1 MKIRFLCRLS
11 TRNARFSAPAF
22 GVCCISGGAGLR
34 EAGLENCGFISSV
47 AAPFEAP
54 ISMARIL
61 IADDYDAARRA
72 LRRLLETHPGWEV
85 CGEAADGLGVVLK
98 TAELKPDLVIL
109 DLALGMIDG
118 LTAAREISAA
128 MPRLPIVLCTVFA
141 TDMLERQSHEFGIR
155 AVVDKSDAG
164 TRLVRVVEELLNSKA

>member
-1 MKIRFLCRLS
+1 MLH
-11 TRNARFSAPAF
+11 
-22 GVCCISGGAGLR
+22 
-34 EAGLENCGFISSV
+34 
-47 AAPFEAP
+47 
-54 ISMARIL
+54 IL
-61 IADDYDAARRA
+61 IADDHSIMRRGVRA
-72 LRRLLETHPGWEV
+72 LLEDHPGWEV
-85 CGEAADGLGVVLK
+85 CGEATDGLGAVLR

-141 TDMLERQSHEFGIR
+141 TDVLKRRSREFGIR

-164 TRLVRVVEELLNSKA
+164 TRLVSVVEDLLNNKVLSIRKRPC

>member
-1 MKIRFLCRLS
+1 M
-11 TRNARFSAPAF
+11 
-22 GVCCISGGAGLR
+22 
-34 EAGLENCGFISSV
+34 ENCGVILSI
-47 AAPFEAP
+47 AAMFEAP
-54 ISMARIL
+54 TSMARIL

-72 LRRLLETHPGWEV
+72 IRRLLETYPGWEV

-118 LTAAREISAA
+118 LSAAREISAA
-128 MPRLPIVLCTVFA
+128 MPSLPIVLCTVFA
-141 TDMLERQSHEFGIR
+141 ADVPERQSQEFGIR

-164 TRLVRVVEELLNSKA
+164 TRLVSVVEDLLNSKV

>member
-1 MKIRFLCRLS
+1 MHDSLCPPSVFAVFLEGKELGQ
-11 TRNARFSAPAF
+11 T
-22 GVCCISGGAGLR
+22 
-34 EAGLENCGFISSV
+34 EMENCGVILSIP
-47 AAPFEAP
+47 AMFEAP
-54 ISMARIL
+54 TSMARIL

-72 LRRLLETHPGWEV
+72 IRRLVEGRPGWEV

-98 TAELKPDLVIL
+98 TAELKPDLVII

-141 TDMLERQSHEFGIR
+141 TDVLERQSHEFGIR

-164 TRLVRVVEELLNSKA
+164 TQLVSVVEGLLNSKV

>member
-1 MKIRFLCRLS
+1 
-11 TRNARFSAPAF
+11 
-22 GVCCISGGAGLR
+22 
-34 EAGLENCGFISSV
+34 
-47 AAPFEAP
+47 
-54 ISMARIL
+54 MARIL

-72 LRRLLETHPGWEV
+72 IRRLLETYPGWEV

-128 MPRLPIVLCTVFA
+128 MPRLPIVLCTVFGA
-141 TDMLERQSHEFGIR
+141 RDVPGQQGQEFGIR

-164 TRLVRVVEELLNSKA
+164 TQLVSVVEDLLNSKV